1 MNPTTFAQ
9 TWADAWNRRDVEA
22 VLAHF
27 VDDVVFTSP
36 TALVV
41 TGNAVV
47 RGKQAL
53 RAYWLAALTKVE
65 SIHFTVDRV
74 LWEAGRRELAIIYVE
89 RINGASRMVSEN
101 LVFSDAGLVTRA
113 EVFHGA
119 RLASG

>member
-1 MNPTTFAQ
+1 MNPNTFAQ
-9 TWADAWNRRDVEA
+9 TWADSWNRRDVEA

-27 VDDVVFTSP
+27 TDDVHFTSP

-47 RGKQAL
+47 RGKQAV
-53 RAYWLAALTKVE
+53 RAYWLAALAKVD

-74 LWEAGRRELAIIYVE
+74 LWETSRRELAIIYIE

-101 LVFSDAGLVTRA
+101 LIFGDAGLVTRA

-119 RLASG
+119 RVAPG

>member
-1 MNPTTFAQ
+1 MNPHTFAQ

-27 VDDVVFTSP
+27 DDELEFTSP

-53 RAYWLAALTKVE
+53 RAYWNAALAKVE
-65 SIHFTVDRV
+65 SIHFAVDRV
-74 LWEAGRRELAIIYVE
+74 LWEPSRRELAIVYLE

-101 LVFSDAGLVTRA
+101 LTFGDAGLVTRA

-119 RLASG
+119 RLAPG